1 VWATFVEETG
11 RVKERVKER
20 VRGGKKCVWATFVEE
35 SLHSCVS
42 VIEVHPFAVCVCVC
56 VCVFSVFVCGG
67 RVCVG
72 AHVFWL
78 LCFFVSG

>member
-1 VWATFVEETG
+1 MNV
-11 RVKERVKER
+11 
-20 VRGGKKCVWATFVEE
+20 KCVWATFVEE

-67 RVCVG
+67 RVVWV
-72 AHVFWL
+72 HMFLVVVFL
-78 LCFFVSG
+78 VSG